1 MNKENKRK
9 VKSNVTIEQLKKKKQ
24 IAIILEITLVICFT
38 IVTILTTALIGLKKN
53 DDTTSL
59 LILSVLA
66 ISIIIIDRINSK
78 LKIQIA
84 LKQRELKLAEIKK
97 RAEGGS

>member
-9 VKSNVTIEQLKKKKQ
+9 VRNVTIEQLQ

-66 ISIIIIDRINSK
+66 ISIIIIDTINRLRSF
-78 LKIQIA
+78 L
-84 LKQRELKLAEIKK
+84 LV
-97 RAEGGS
+97 